1 MVFSMSSE
9 LQTEDYLI
17 FCDFDGTIAEVD
29 VGYKVLSAF
38 SVTGNDD
45 LEELWNTRKI
55 GARECLKLE
64 VQRIESTREQML
76 AYVDQFSLDKT
87 FTKFV
92 EFAEEQGRRIIVLS
106 DGLDFY
112 IERLLSTHGLE
123 RLEVHTN
130 RAVFN
135 GAKLTVEFPYDE
147 GCGVCG
153 SCKAARIR
161 DIKTQEGFK
170 GTIVFIGDGYSDICA
185 IAETDALFATGD
197 LQKYCVE
204 ENIKHTAF
212 ETFADIGR
220 ALFADWK

>member
-1 MVFSMSSE
+1 MSSSSNA
-9 LQTEDYLI
+9 EDYLI

-29 VGYKVLSAF
+29 VGYRMLSAF

-64 VQRIESTREQML
+64 VERIDSTREQML
-76 AYVDQFSLDKT
+76 DYVDQFSLDET
-87 FTKFV
+87 FARFV
-92 EFAEEQGRRIIVLS
+92 QFAESRGRGITVLS

-112 IERLLSTHGLE
+112 IERLLGKHGLGH
-123 RLEVHTN
+123 LPVHTN
-130 RAVFN
+130 RAVFE
-135 GAKLTVEFPYDE
+135 GTKLTVEFPYDK

-161 DIKTQEGFK
+161 DIKTQENFA
-170 GTIVFIGDGYSDICA
+170 GTVVFAGDGYSDICA
-185 IAETDALFATGD
+185 IAETDMLFATGD
-197 LQKYCVE
+197 LRKYCE
-204 ENIKHTAF
+204 AENIEHIAF

-220 ALFADWK
+220 ELFADWE